1 MPKKIR
7 FLALKTLLSAKLAEG
22 KIRIIDSEKIEEP
35 KTRIV
40 GKIMKQ
46 FDEKNNILIITSYKP
61 DSNFERA
68 QENIP
73 NLEQAHSNVNMFTLF
88 KNSES

>member
-1 MPKKIR
+1 MPSKIR

-22 KIRIIDSEKIEEP
+22 KIRIVDSEKIDEA

-46 FDEKNNILIITSYKP
+46 FDEKNNILIITSYKQ
-61 DSNFERA
+61 DANFERA

-73 NLEQAHSNVNMFTLF
+73 NLERAHSNVKFF
-88 KNSES
+88 KQI